1 MFDLNLS
8 LLVSGFQF
16 SQMISLVLWF
26 NDFLILLSEKLLLEF
41 NGSIIW
47 SFDIVDININ
57 WDDILLKNVDVSLE
71 SILLNQSSLNNNS
84 FLVKSLS
91 QVLGS
96 LIQVLS
102 LLFKNNNSRV
112 LLVNFLVLESEI
124 ILELINPLLLSL
136 LNILWLINVLLQE
149 FNLSSQ
155 LLIGLSNSINI
166 SASSVYLW
174 VSVFNISLCCSNLII
189 YSNSLLFSIHDGL
202 L

>member
-8 LLVSGFQF
+8 LLVSGFEF

-96 LIQVLS
+96 LIQVLG

>member
-8 LLVSGFQF
+8 LLVSGFEF

-47 SFDIVDININ
+47 SLDIVNININ

-96 LIQVLS
+96 LIQVLG